1 MCEKAVVG
9 GGVITEQG
17 PQGGGQQPEAYAN
30 SGPTR
35 CPPHNHIVLTE
46 EGQDFQHEQWFIFWI
61 GPHQKT
67 CMPCA
72 SPRSHF
78 SICGPLCQ
86 AVLRPKVH
94 VDVCGPTTA
103 GAMLMSRA
111 YVTAK
116 VKPTSLAGSAPKST
130 LISMG
135 HAAARG
141 HIDVRDLPE
150 LLWSMR
156 SPRVMVLL

>member
-1 MCEKAVVG
+1 MEDWSGRCSVERDRTQDAKAVTGVREGCG
-9 GGVITEQG
+9 GRGVITEQG

-67 CMPCA
+67 SMPCA

-78 SICGPLCQ
+78 AISGPLCQ

-111 YVTAK
+111 HVTAK
-116 VKPTSLAGSAPKST
+116 SQAHVPSWFCT
-130 LISMG
+130 
-135 HAAARG
+135 
-141 HIDVRDLPE
+141 
-150 LLWSMR
+150 
-156 SPRVMVLL
+156 